1 MAVTETPF
9 KLSKKSEVMTNR
21 LRIAVQKKGRLADD
35 SFALLKKC
43 GLRFAIRGGGL
54 LARVKNMPVDL
65 LLVRDDDIPSFV
77 ANNAADIGIVGENV
91 LVEEQLVAKDKLNAE
106 ISMRLGFSRC
116 RLSLASPDGGV
127 VKATSDLNGTRI
139 ATTYPGVLGRFLD
152 EKGIEAKSVEM
163 KGAVELAPSI
173 GIAESIC
180 DLVSSGAT
188 LEANG
193 LTAFET
199 ILESEAV
206 LIQSDRTLDDAKQ
219 ALLSKLMRR
228 IDGVIKSSET
238 KYIMLNA
245 PKDKVDAISALLPG
259 SDSPTIIPLAGS
271 ENLVA
276 LQAVCTEN
284 IFWETLEDLKAL
296 GARAILV
303 LPIEKMM
310 S

>member
-1 MAVTETPF
+1 MTE
-9 KLSKKSEVMTNR
+9 R
-21 LRIAVQKKGRLADD
+21 LRIALQKKGRLADD

-54 LARVKNMPVDL
+54 LARVKNMPIDL

-77 ANNAADIGIVGENV
+77 ANDAADIGIVGENV
-91 LVEEQLVAKDKLNAE
+91 LVEEQLVSISKLDAE
-106 ISMRLGFSRC
+106 ITMRLGFSRC
-116 RLSLASPDGGV
+116 KLCLA
-127 VKATSDLNGTRI
+127 ASDASGITKSSELGGTRI
-139 ATTYPGVLGRFLD
+139 ATTYPGVLGKFLKD
-152 EKGIEAKSVEM
+152 QGIEAKSVEM

-206 LIQSDRTLDDAKQ
+206 LIQSGRELSAEKQ
-219 ALLSKLMRR
+219 ALLAKLMRR

-245 PKDKVDAISALLPG
+245 PKEKVAAITELLPG
-259 SDSPTIIPLAGS
+259 SDAPTIIPLAGS
-271 ENLVA
+271 DDLVA

>member
-1 MAVTETPF
+1 
-9 KLSKKSEVMTNR
+9 MTDR
-21 LRIAVQKKGRLADD
+21 LRIALQKKGRLADD
-35 SFALLKKC
+35 SYALLKKC
-43 GLRFAIRGGGL
+43 GLRFSIRGGSL
-54 LARVKNMPVDL
+54 LARVKNMPIDL

-77 ANNAADIGIVGENV
+77 ANDAADIGIVGENV
-91 LVEEQLVAKDKLNAE
+91 LVEEQLTTKDKLDAD
-106 ISMRLGFSRC
+106 IKMRLGFSRC
-116 RLSLASPDGGV
+116 KLCLAAPNTGSV
-127 VKATSDLNGTRI
+127 SSSADLNDTRI
-139 ATTYPGVLGRFLD
+139 ATTYPGVTNKFLN
-152 EKGIEAKSVEM
+152 ENNINAKTVEM

-193 LTAFET
+193 LSAFET

-206 LIQSDRTLDDAKQ
+206 LITSGRKLSADKQ
-219 ALLSKLMRR
+219 ASLDKLLNR
-228 IDGVIKSSET
+228 IDGVIKSKET

-245 PKDKVDAISALLPG
+245 PKSKLDDITSLLPG
-259 SDSPTIIPLAGS
+259 SDAPTIMPLAG
-271 ENLVA
+271 NDDLVA
-276 LQAVCTEN
+276 VQAVCTEN

>member
-1 MAVTETPF
+1 
-9 KLSKKSEVMTNR
+9 MTDR
-21 LRIAVQKKGRLADD
+21 LKIALQKKGRLAED

-43 GLRFAIRGGGL
+43 GLRFSIRGGGL
-54 LARVKNMPVDL
+54 LARVKNMPIDL

-77 ANNAADIGIVGENV
+77 ANNAADIGIIGENV
-91 LVEEQLVAKDKLNAE
+91 LVEEQLVSKNELDAA
-106 ISMRLGFSRC
+106 IAMRLGFSRC
-116 RLSLASPDGGV
+116 KLCLAASETGKV
-127 VKATSDLNGTRI
+127 QSASDLSGTRI
-139 ATTYPGVLGRFLD
+139 ATTYPGVTGRYLS
-152 EKGIEAKSVEM
+152 ENGIDAKLVEM

-173 GIAESIC
+173 QIAESIC

-206 LIQSDRTLDDAKQ
+206 LIRSGRE
-219 ALLSKLMRR
+219 LSTEKADILNKLMNR
-228 IDGVIKSSET
+228 IDGVLKSAET

-245 PKDKVDAISALLPG
+245 PKSAVQAITDLLPG
-259 SDSPTIIPLAGS
+259 SDSPTIIPLGGP
-271 ENLVA
+271 EDLVA
-276 LQAVCTEN
+276 MQAVCTETV
-284 IFWETLEDLKAL
+284 FWETLESLKAL

>member
-1 MAVTETPF
+1 MTE
-9 KLSKKSEVMTNR
+9 R
-21 LRIAVQKKGRLADD
+21 LRIALQKKGRLADD
-35 SFALLKKC
+35 SYELLKKC

-77 ANNAADIGIVGENV
+77 ANDASDIGIVGENV
-91 LVEEQLVAKDKLNAE
+91 LVEEQLSSTTNLDAKIA
-106 ISMRLGFSRC
+106 MRLGFSRC
-116 RLSLASPDGGV
+116 RLCLAASE
-127 VKATSDLNGTRI
+127 TSGITNAKDLENTTI
-139 ATTYPGVLGRFLD
+139 ATTYPGVLMQYLK
-152 EKGIEAKSVEM
+152 EKGINAKTVEM

-173 GIAESIC
+173 GIAQSIC

-193 LTAFET
+193 LKAFET

-206 LIQSDRTLDDAKQ
+206 LVTSGRTLSPEKQ
-219 ALLSKLMRR
+219 LILNKLMNR

-238 KYIMLNA
+238 KYIMMNA
-245 PKDKVDAISALLPG
+245 PKSQLAAITDILPG
-259 SDSPTIIPLAGS
+259 ADAPTVMPLSGNDELIAI
-271 ENLVA
+271 
-276 LQAVCTEN
+276 QAVCTEN
-284 IFWETLEDLKAL
+284 IFWETLESLKAL